1 MRLPNPLSER
11 PQEVRHIAGCAG
23 HLRGGYNGA
32 RLVVPNVIRVLL
44 SYLGT
49 VIEGVSETRGARAM
63 MTVVTTVTL
72 KDEARSQW
80 DRAMHERVRGASDMD
95 GWVSVQLLREIN
107 EPRRRAIIG
116 TWQSREHWARWHD
129 DETFKAT
136 RAELA
141 GLEDGPSTTVWYD
154 VVEGQA

>member
-1 MRLPNPLSER
+1 
-11 PQEVRHIAGCAG
+11 V
-23 HLRGGYNGA
+23 
-32 RLVVPNVIRVLL
+32 VVPNPVGVLL
-44 SYLGT
+44 PNLGT
-49 VIEGVSETRGARAM
+49 LIRRKGPTGEEPEPM

-80 DRAMHERVRGASDMD
+80 DRAMHERVRAASVMG
-95 GWVSVQLLREIN
+95 GWVAVQLLREVN

-116 TWQSREHWARWHD
+116 TWQSREDWARWHD

-154 VVEGQA
+154 VVEEQG

>member
-1 MRLPNPLSER
+1 
-11 PQEVRHIAGCAG
+11 
-23 HLRGGYNGA
+23 
-32 RLVVPNVIRVLL
+32 LVVPNVIRVLL

-95 GWVSVQLLREIN
+95 GWVAVQLLREIN

-154 VVEGQA
+154 VVEEQG

>member
-1 MRLPNPLSER
+1 MLTRCPF
-11 PQEVRHIAGCAG
+11 
-23 HLRGGYNGA
+23 
-32 RLVVPNVIRVLL
+32 VVANIMSVLL

-49 VIEGVSETRGARAM
+49 HKQGVSETRGAKAM

-72 KDEARSQW
+72 KDESRNQW
-80 DRAMHERVRGASDMD
+80 DRAMHERIRAASDMD
-95 GWVSVQLLREIN
+95 GWVAVQLLREVD

-129 DETFKAT
+129 DETFKET

-141 GLEDGPSTTVWYD
+141 GLEDGPSTTIWYD
-154 VVEGQA
+154 VVEEQG

>member
-1 MRLPNPLSER
+1 LANVMSVLPS
-11 PQEVRHIAGCAG
+11 C
-23 HLRGGYNGA
+23 
-32 RLVVPNVIRVLL
+32 
-44 SYLGT
+44 LGT
-49 VIEGVSETRGARAM
+49 VIGGLFETRGARTM

-72 KDEARSQW
+72 KDEASTQW
-80 DRAMHERVRGASDMD
+80 DRAMHERVRGASDME
-95 GWVSVQLLREIN
+95 GWVGVQLLREAH

-154 VVEGQA
+154 VVEEQG

>member
-1 MRLPNPLSER
+1 
-11 PQEVRHIAGCAG
+11 
-23 HLRGGYNGA
+23 
-32 RLVVPNVIRVLL
+32 
-44 SYLGT
+44 
-49 VIEGVSETRGARAM
+49 M

-72 KDEARSQW
+72 KDEASSQW

-95 GWVSVQLLREIN
+95 GWVAVQLLREVN

-116 TWQSREHWARWHD
+116 TWQSREQWVRWHE
-129 DETFKAT
+129 DETFRAT

-154 VVEGQA
+154 VVEEQG

>member
-1 MRLPNPLSER
+1 LIVPD
-11 PQEVRHIAGCAG
+11 VRS
-23 HLRGGYNGA
+23 
-32 RLVVPNVIRVLL
+32 VLL

-49 VIEGVSETRGARAM
+49 VIGGVFERRGDRAM

-80 DRAMHERVRGASDMD
+80 DRAMHERVRGASEME
-95 GWVSVQLLREIN
+95 GWVAVLLLRETD

-116 TWQSREHWARWHD
+116 TWQSREHWSRWHD
-129 DETFKAT
+129 DEAFKET

-154 VVEGQA
+154 VVEEQG

>member
-1 MRLPNPLSER
+1 MSLS
-11 PQEVRHIAGCAG
+11 AACAG
-23 HLRGGYNGA
+23 TSRRADTLSLSSLTISRS
-32 RLVVPNVIRVLL
+32 LLL

-49 VIEGVSETRGARAM
+49 LNKECPRREGANVM

-72 KDEARSQW
+72 KDEARNQW
-80 DRAMHERVRGASDMD
+80 DRAMHERVRAASDMD
-95 GWVSVQLLREIN
+95 GWVAVQLLRDVD

-154 VVEGQA
+154 VVEEHG

>member
-1 MRLPNPLSER
+1 MVRTWSLHIVMACCR
-11 PQEVRHIAGCAG
+11 RIWAQENKESA
-23 HLRGGYNGA
+23 
-32 RLVVPNVIRVLL
+32 
-44 SYLGT
+44 
-49 VIEGVSETRGARAM
+49 ETRGAVAM

-72 KDEARSQW
+72 KDEASSQW

-95 GWVSVQLLREIN
+95 GWVAVQLLTEVN

-116 TWQSREHWARWHD
+116 TWQSRDHWARWHD

-154 VVEGQA
+154 VVEDQA

>member
-1 MRLPNPLSER
+1 M
-11 PQEVRHIAGCAG
+11 
-23 HLRGGYNGA
+23 
-32 RLVVPNVIRVLL
+32 VVPNVIRVLL

-95 GWVSVQLLREIN
+95 GWVAVQLLREIN

-154 VVEGQA
+154 VVEEQG